1 MAYVESDEGARGTV
15 ESALDATGASIVRI
29 SGEID
34 MSNAELLG
42 QSLEQIVG
50 AGRGPLVVDLAAL
63 EFMDSSG
70 IAILL
75 RAAARVDSIEVR
87 NPSSTVRRIIECT
100 GLTDVLH
107 LGS

>member
-1 MAYVESDEGARGTV
+1 
-15 ESALDATGASIVRI
+15 
-29 SGEID
+29 
-34 MSNAELLG
+34 
-42 QSLEQIVG
+42 
-50 AGRGPLVVDLAAL
+50 
-63 EFMDSSG
+63 MDSSG

-100 GLTDVLH
+100 GLTEVLH